1 LRVKD
6 LIVVEVESDGF
17 DLIVVEVESD
27 EISSD

>member
-27 EISSD
+27 GFDCG